1 MVTLL
6 EIKAHRTTCAIAIH
20 PKEAPLASELSQD
33 PRRDSKV
40 RTEKEGSR
48 KRGYLRKERRA
59 QVREQQGEI

>member
-1 MVTLL
+1 M
-6 EIKAHRTTCAIAIH
+6 CAIAIH

-48 KRGYLRKERRA
+48 KRGYLRKERWA
-59 QVREQQGEI
+59 QVREQQGEV